1 MKQLTDFESNHECMG
16 TMRFVQIKKVQ
27 TPSLNCYIY
36 RREKLDGTFFSYEVF
51 IAKVRHAGDKLP
63 GGLVELEDR
72 EVYPKASAFGF
83 TAKEVKGMGAA
94 EAFLAEFV
102 EKLKEKEDKKNG
114 VEDTDD
120 ETFEETV
127 SAKLDLTPKVRGR
140 KRKERPALVYPS
152 VAQFGM
158 KDLLGVNEKW
168 TQPLIYI
175 ALQSDIKSG
184 IVVEV
189 ARMKSESGK
198 GRARVV
204 YSLKTATV

>member
-16 TMRFVQIKKVQ
+16 TMRFVQLKKVQ

-140 KRKERPALVYPS
+140 KRKERPALVYPTGN
-152 VAQFGM
+152 QWLM
-158 KDLLGVNEKW
+158 KDLLKANEVGW
-168 TQPLIYI
+168 TQPLAYI
-175 ALQSDIKSG
+175 ELQKALKSG

-189 ARMKSESGK
+189 ARVKNDSGR
-198 GRARVV
+198 GRAMVV
-204 YSLKTATV
+204 YKTAKV